1 MENYRK
7 SLWEEATDWL
17 LGETIE
23 WRALRRALTDRGY
36 AIHDPYIVYKD
47 CRVGKF
53 QVDPK
58 NNSVV
63 ICTHSRHKGY
73 SQFYKVRD
81 LDMALRKIR
90 KSYINFLAASSRPG
104 AQVRQV
110 AVKMPAPRQAMHA
123 R

>member
-17 LGETIE
+17 LGEPVQ

-36 AIHDPYIVYKD
+36 AIHEPYIVYKD

-53 QVDPK
+53 EVNPH

-63 ICTHSRHKGY
+63 ICTHSKSKGY

-81 LDMALRKIR
+81 LDTALRKIR
-90 KSYINFLAASSRPG
+90 KSYINFLEASARPG

-110 AVKMPAPRQAMHA
+110 VVKLPTPRQTVEA